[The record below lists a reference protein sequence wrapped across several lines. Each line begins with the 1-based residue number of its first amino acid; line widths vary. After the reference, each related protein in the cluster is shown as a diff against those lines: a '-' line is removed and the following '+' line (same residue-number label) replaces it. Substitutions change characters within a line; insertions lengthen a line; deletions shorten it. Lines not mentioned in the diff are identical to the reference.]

1 MANYNTP
8 IEEFWANLP
17 APIKNKFFIALVIF
31 FALMIFFAKADP
43 ITQWRLQRTVDQLR
57 EDKEYYTRKI
67 EEAKQDRLDLE
78 INKEKFARE
87 KYYMKKQNED
97 VFIIVDEEEEEKN

>member
-8 IEEFWANLP
+8 IQDFYENLP
-17 APIKNKFFIALVIF
+17 APVKNKFFIALVVF

-57 EDKEYYTRKI
+57 EDKEYYTKKI
-67 EEAKQDRLDLE
+67 EEAKQNRLDLE
-78 INKEKFARE
+78 INKEKYARE
-87 KYYMKKQNED
+87 KYYMKKKNED
-97 VFIIVDEEEEEKN
+97 VFIIVDEDDEEKN